1 MKQQI
6 MKPIFLFSFILFCLI
21 VLTPVDTVFAY
32 QISTTDVD
40 FNDAFAISP
49 VKFDLIMEA
58 GAKLDKQIVVIN
70 KSRDDLIFE
79 LSIEDFVASKNSE
92 ETISFLGEESG
103 QNFSLKDYIKPEI
116 SSFTLAP
123 KEQISFNV
131 NINLADDIIA
141 GSHYAALIASAK
153 KKTIGEFSQ
162 VESLSRVA
170 SLFLL
175 NVKRAG
181 GAVDNSAIAM
191 DNGSL
196 QKLEVGWDKEKSAPN
211 IQMTFK
217 NDNQT
222 HLVLNG
228 RVEINNFLGKK
239 IDQADFDSWYVL
251 PNSARQKTINLSE
264 KLFWGK
270 YSVRVEVFWKDGDT
284 NKEYRADKNIN
295 FWVLPSKL
303 IIIFMSII
311 LVLLIILSVFFLKKF
326 KKPLSIFVILILF
339 VMLNFYHIAYAE
351 MNSSNY
357 RIMNESINFGGTEF
371 GKSTNYNVSDSMGGV
386 GGNGQSASYQ
396 MFGGTRLPAT
406 LSISTASNASMS
418 SCAQSGGCSSSASLS
433 WTVTT
438 DNLDGYSLSISAST
452 NPAMQTSGGTF
463 ADFSPTSGATS
474 FWSVGSTASAFGF
487 SVGAS
492 GQTDILSVFK
502 DDGTNCSAGSTLAR
516 CFRGFNGTTA
526 VQIVNRTTP
535 AVSGNATTVNLQ
547 AEIGNN
553 HTQTAGSYT
562 ATITATASAL

>member
-1 MKQQI
+1 MK
-6 MKPIFLFSFILFCLI
+6 LGILFLLIFFCLAI
-21 VLTPVDTVFAY
+21 LAPIDNVFAY
-32 QISTTDVD
+32 QISATDVD
-40 FNDAFAISP
+40 SDDAFAISP
-49 VKFDLIMEA
+49 VKFDLTAEA
-58 GAKLDKQIVVIN
+58 GVKIERRIVIIN
-70 KSRDDLIFE
+70 KSRDDLIFK
-79 LSIEDFVASKNSE
+79 LSVEDFVASDNGE
-92 ETISFLGEESG
+92 ETVRFLGEESG
-103 QNFSLKDYIKPEI
+103 QKFSLKDYIKPEI
-116 SSFTLAP
+116 SDFILAP

-131 NINLADDIIA
+131 NISLPDDITT

-153 KKTIGEFSQ
+153 RKAADEFSQ
-162 VESLSRVA
+162 IESLSRIA

-181 GAVDNSAIAM
+181 NIVDNAIAT

-196 QKLEVGWDKEKSAPN
+196 QKLEVNWGKNKSAPDVQ
-211 IQMTFK
+211 ITFR

-228 RVEINNFLGKK
+228 GVEINNFLGKK
-239 IDQADFDSWYVL
+239 IDQADFNSWYVL
-251 PNSARQKTINLSE
+251 PNSARQKTINLSK

-270 YSVRVEVFWKDGDT
+270 YSASVKVFWRDGDI
-284 NKEYRADKNIN
+284 NKEYQDNKNIS

-303 IIIFMSII
+303 IIIFMSMTLI
-311 LVLLIILSVFFLKKF
+311 LLIVLFLLYLKKF
-326 KKPLSIFVILILF
+326 KKLFSVFVILILF
-339 VMLNFYHIAYAE
+339 AMMNFYHIAYAE
-351 MNSSNY
+351 MYSSNY
-357 RIMNESINFGGTEF
+357 KIMNESINFGGTEF
-371 GKSTNYNVSDSMGGV
+371 GKSTNYNVSDSMGEV
-386 GGNGQSASYQ
+386 GGNGQSANYQ

-463 ADFSPTSGATS
+463 ADFSPTSGTTS

-487 SVGAS
+487 SVGTS

-502 DDGTNCSAGSTLAR
+502 DNGTNCSAGSTLGR

-526 VQIVNRTTP
+526 IQIVSRTTP
-535 AVSGNATTVNLQ
+535 AVSGNITTVNLQ

-553 HTQTAGSYT
+553 HTQTTGSYS